1 MALFVNIPD
10 GIRSV
15 IEESMH
21 TIDESYEPMPLIDFN
36 PMLTNSCTQML
47 IRIAQWQNCKISKED
62 CKKVALASL
71 MILNT
76 RLEGSKVF
84 SAIFSILPISLSSLP
99 NTGVRKVRKLI
110 AIYYTYELG
119 VNFFNIIKTEYNK
132 AISVDSNFIQMAT
145 SVKMPNSQTFRE
157 LCNFLN

>member
-21 TIDESYEPMPLIDFN
+21 TIDESYEPMPLLDFD

-84 SAIFSILPISLSSLP
+84 SAIFSILPISLSY
-99 NTGVRKVRKLI
+99 TGVRKGRKLI

-145 SVKMPNSQTFRE
+145 SVKMPNSQTLGE
-157 LCNFLN
+157 LCNFLY